1 MIVLFRFGLHDV
13 CTYFWGSNSR
23 EIAPRIASSLFF
35 HCPFFGFANLHG
47 GSAWGSCTCGL
58 LIFSGRRWRWQGR
71 TSHVM
76 HCGLTWEG
84 FWHCM
89 CPDYICRTKVFRES
103 CLDLSEGDIVEV
115 IAGLDW
121 TSSSRFYFQIVLTV
135 SQSGLTSLG
144 NGGPIWFGN
153 STGGGGWFYGRIIS
167 NSGVDWR
174 LGLHEHVCL

>member
-13 CTYFWGSNSR
+13 CTYFIIFLGGAIL
-23 EIAPRIASSLFF
+23 EKLHLGLLAVKYVSLLSLSF
-35 HCPFFGFANLHG
+35 LWR

-58 LIFSGRRWRWQGR
+58 PIFSGRRWRWQGR

-76 HCGLTWEG
+76 
-84 FWHCM
+84 HCM

-121 TSSSRFYFQIVLTV
+121 TSRSRFYFRIVLTVSQSV

-144 NGGPIWFGN
+144 NGGPIWFDN